1 ATRPAPEAAA
11 PVAVAAPP
19 APAPAPAPA
28 GTLDLAGLRE
38 LWPAVIDT
46 VRAENAMLAAALG
59 EARPLDVTATEAVLA
74 FPPSAAFF
82 KRKAE
87 GDECRRLVAG
97 ALRTLAG
104 VSLKPVYE
112 LREPA
117 ADEPAPAGAVMP
129 TLSHDEL
136 VARFVAEFEAEE
148 LIDEPEEG
156 GA

>member
-1 ATRPAPEAAA
+1 
-11 PVAVAAPP
+11 
-19 APAPAPAPA
+19 
-28 GTLDLAGLRE
+28 
-38 LWPAVIDT
+38 
-46 VRAENAMLAAALG
+46 
-59 EARPLDVTATEAVLA
+59 VLA

-87 GDECRRLVAG
+87 GEECRRLVGG

-104 VSLKPVYE
+104 VALKPVYE
-112 LREPA
+112 LREPT
-117 ADEPAPAGAVMP
+117 ADEPAVAGAVTT
-129 TLSHDEL
+129 TLTDDEL

>member
-1 ATRPAPEAAA
+1 
-11 PVAVAAPP
+11 
-19 APAPAPAPA
+19 
-28 GTLDLAGLRE
+28 
-38 LWPAVIDT
+38 
-46 VRAENAMLAAALG
+46 MLAAALG
-59 EARPLDVTATEAVLA
+59 EARPLDVTAAEAVLA

-117 ADEPAPAGAVMP
+117 ADEPALAGAVMP
-129 TLSHDEL
+129 RLSEEEL

>member
-1 ATRPAPEAAA
+1 
-11 PVAVAAPP
+11 
-19 APAPAPAPA
+19 
-28 GTLDLAGLRE
+28 
-38 LWPAVIDT
+38 
-46 VRAENAMLAAALG
+46 MLAAALG
-59 EARPLDVTATEAVLA
+59 EARPLDVTSAEAVFA
-74 FPPSAAFF
+74 FSPSAAFF

-104 VSLKPVYE
+104 VSLEPVYE
-112 LREPA
+112 LKELTEVEPEA
-117 ADEPAPAGAVMP
+117 AVAVAPA
-129 TLSHDEL
+129 LSHDEL